1 AGCCSNTFSGSGG
14 SDCQDRGRTSR
25 KYFCFISN
33 IRLKSCA
40 ISLIFNSILK
50 PSWKIGS
57 QQKTHF
63 WKVCRCGND
72 LALRLMKEK
81 RKGFQII
88 LENKSL
94 WFSLIKMNAH
104 KTVTIPSY
112 PAYEAGYSTTFAERV
127 SGILGRQS
135 FKRVD
140 SVINVS
146 A

>member
-1 AGCCSNTFSGSGG
+1 YTDGSKRKYGTVKKAGELMRVDMLPLDKKADCCSNTFSGSGG

-63 WKVCRCGND
+63 WVYIYSGN
-72 LALRLMKEK
+72 
-81 RKGFQII
+81 
-88 LENKSL
+88 N
-94 WFSLIKMNAH
+94 
-104 KTVTIPSY
+104 Y
-112 PAYEAGYSTTFAERV
+112 
-127 SGILGRQS
+127 
-135 FKRVD
+135 
-140 SVINVS
+140 INS
-146 A
+146 